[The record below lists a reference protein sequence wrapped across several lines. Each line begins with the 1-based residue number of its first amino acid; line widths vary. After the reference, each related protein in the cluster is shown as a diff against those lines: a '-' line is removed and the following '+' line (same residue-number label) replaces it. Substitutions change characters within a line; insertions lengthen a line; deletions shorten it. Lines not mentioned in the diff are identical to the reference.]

1 MMSLNFIEVMLL
13 NNAIL
18 ASHKYLF
25 QVPVVYYRKID
36 KVQLW

>member
-18 ASHKYLF
+18 ASA
-25 QVPVVYYRKID
+25 QIPVVYYRKID